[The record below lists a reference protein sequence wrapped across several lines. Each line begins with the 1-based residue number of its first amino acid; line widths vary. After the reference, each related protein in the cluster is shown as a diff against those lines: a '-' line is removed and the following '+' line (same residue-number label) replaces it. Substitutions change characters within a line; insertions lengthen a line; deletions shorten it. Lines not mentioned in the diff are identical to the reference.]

1 MFKMG
6 KNNLQKE
13 KMVML
18 LASVTVL
25 SALTLTGIYVKE
37 RNELQEENY
46 VELSEETE
54 EFADLSEHEKAEAVI
69 VESAQNPLTM
79 NDALESEFGAP
90 LVMEDESTG
99 LEEELVL
106 LDPEMIHG
114 NMDIEVESHTDSTSN
129 EEEVT
134 AITDSLIFSK
144 EEGLQWPVVGKVLI
158 NYSMDKTVY
167 FKTLDQYKYSPAVI
181 IQAPKGGQITASADG
196 KVSSIY
202 YDPQYGNCVA
212 VDLGSG
218 YQLTYGQL
226 ADICVKEGDYIEKGA
241 YIASV
246 ANPTKYF
253 SKEGTNVYFQLSC
266 NGEPCDPLNCM
277 NS

>member
-18 LASVTVL
+18 LSSVMVL
-25 SALTLTGIYVKE
+25 SALTLTGVYVKE

-46 VELSEETE
+46 VELTEGSE
-54 EFADLSEHEKAEAVI
+54 EFADLSEYEMAEPVI
-69 VESAQNPLTM
+69 VESAKNPITM
-79 NDALESEFGAP
+79 DDALESEYGLP
-90 LVMEDESTG
+90 LVMEDEAMG
-99 LEEELVL
+99 RDELAVT
-106 LDPEMIHG
+106 DPEMIHG
-114 NMDIEVESHTDSTSN
+114 NVDSDINIQTDISNN
-129 EEEVT
+129 EEVVS
-134 AITDSLIFSK
+134 ITDHLTFSK
-144 EEGLQWPVVGKVLI
+144 EEGLQWPVVGKILI

-167 FKTLDQYKYSPAVI
+167 FKTLEQYKYSPAVI
-181 IQAPKGGQITASADG
+181 IQAPKGGQITAAADG

-202 YDPQYGNCVA
+202 YDHQYGNCVK

-218 YQLTYGQL
+218 YELTYGQL
-226 ADICVKEGDYIEKGA
+226 SDICVKEGDYLETGA
-241 YIASV
+241 LIASV
-246 ANPTKYF
+246 ADPTKYF
-253 SKEGTNVYFQLSC
+253 SKEGTNVYFQLNC